1 MAWQQDLI
9 QVILSLHMLI
19 ICTLMNL
26 LYNQIK
32 VLSTQYTDWKD
43 TQEIKH
49 QARSHFYFKLIYQF
63 IFRLNPLSVKNNA
76 L

>member
-9 QVILSLHMLI
+9 QVIVLTHVHYM
-19 ICTLMNL
+19 
-26 LYNQIK
+26 YFYQIK
-32 VLSTQYTDWKD
+32 VLSTRYIDWKD

-49 QARSHFYFKLIYQF
+49 QAWSHFYFKLIYQF